1 MTDEIRSETT
11 AARVY
16 PHLDAAVEMGTSP
29 ILQRMENTRRELDRT
44 LRTAAGRDKERA
56 RAALLAYN
64 RTLDLYRRLLEL
76 RGSRPAARL
85 ATCAAQ
91 SR

>member
-1 MTDEIRSETT
+1 MTEEIRSEPT

-29 ILQRMENTRRELDRT
+29 ILQRLENTRRELERT

-64 RTLDLYRRLLEL
+64 RTLELYHRLLDL
-76 RGSRPAARL
+76 RRSRPPARL
-85 ATCAAQ
+85 ATCAAE